1 MQYGV
6 PFPGFIFMTTLM
18 FALSAQSVSAQEDA
32 SEESRQTFQ
41 LSANPRVE
49 ILNVS
54 GRVRIETSDSNLAEV
69 EIIRVARQ
77 QKHLKYHLVSVD
89 YTPASLRIE
98 GKEDRPAYER
108 GIQVEQQVRVKIPR
122 RVDLIIKGVGDSVSV
137 GDIEGPLKAERVSG
151 SLEIG
156 EIAGPLEVAGA
167 AGDLRATVT
176 RLDQRG
182 IRIANV
188 SGEVEL
194 RFTNELNAELEA
206 KRIGG
211 GVYVSLP
218 NINTSHPES
227 AVSMNARIGNGGAPI
242 SILKVGGLVRLAHR
256 S

>member
-6 PFPGFIFMTTLM
+6 PFLGLIFMTLM
-18 FALSAQSVSAQEDA
+18 FALSAQRASAQADA
-32 SEESRQTFQ
+32 REESRQIFQ

-49 ILNVS
+49 IFNVS
-54 GRVRIETSDSNLAEV
+54 GRVSIETSDSNLAEV
-69 EIIRVARQ
+69 EIVRVARQ
-77 QKHLKYHLVSVD
+77 QKDLKYHLVSVE
-89 YTPASLRIE
+89 YTPATLRIQ
-98 GKEDRPAYER
+98 GKEDRTAYER

-122 RVDLIIKGVGDSVSV
+122 RVDLVIKGIGDSVSV
-137 GDIEGPLKAERVSG
+137 GDIDGPLKVERVSG

-156 EIAGPLEVAGA
+156 EIAGALDVAGA

-176 RLDQRG
+176 RLDQSG
-182 IRIANV
+182 IHIANI

-194 RFTNELNAELEA
+194 RFTKELNAELEA

-211 GVYVSLP
+211 GVYVNLP
-218 NINTSHPES
+218 NINMSNPES
-227 AVSMNARIGNGGAPI
+227 AVSMNARIGNGGSPI